1 MYGNTHG
8 VCQGGPSGIQRII
21 IMFNSAVVSF
31 VLVCVYDLLG
41 IAHNSAWEAHNSA
54 RATHNSAREAGK
66 ELPGYQPREITI
78 AAPET
83 AGIDTPP
90 STQSE
95 GHNTQQWCPS
105 AGLCL
110 RRGRAYPSAEFVF
123 TPAAQELRK
132 CPLDG
137 SGPEGLYA
145 CALDDWK
152 FPKAMS
158 PQDIAQQAAFIYLIK
173 LIVLCVVLVDGY
185 MCSFCYFVFDFC
197 RHVGMHVLYDRNSDV
212 EKLVG
217 KLVEKLSDRVRV
229 PTQQPTAK
237 ELFWLLSCAFIV
249 QIKYN
254 IHGLVF
260 SICWYF
266 CKYVDIRIRN
276 VLTMMSRGEY
286 DNTKNMEPV
295 VSSDSK
301 VTCPICKEYETN
313 TRISCGHTLCYT
325 CIDTHLQNH
334 DDCPLCKS
342 VITRMDTIY
351 HPG

>member
-1 MYGNTHG
+1 MEIH
-8 VCQGGPSGIQRII
+8 VVSVREPSGIQRII
-21 IMFNSAVVSF
+21 IMFNSAVVSI

-41 IAHNSAWEAHNSA
+41 LAWEA
-54 RATHNSAREAGK
+54 HNSAREAGK
-66 ELPGYQPREITI
+66 ELPGYQPREIAI

-90 STQSE
+90 SPHSE
-95 GHNTQQWCPS
+95 GHNTQQWCLS
-105 AGLCL
+105 AELCL

-123 TPAAQELRK
+123 TPTAQELRK

-158 PQDIAQQAAFIYLIK
+158 PQDIAAQQAASIYLIK
-173 LIVLCVVLVDGY
+173 LLVLCVVLVDGY

-217 KLVEKLSDRVRV
+217 KLVEKLSDRVRA

-254 IHGLVF
+254 IDRLAF
-260 SICWYF
+260 IICWNF
-266 CKYVDIRIRN
+266 CKYVDIRIRD
-276 VLTMMSRGEY
+276 VLTMMSRDEY
-286 DNTKNMEPV
+286 DNTVNMEPV
-295 VSSDSK
+295 LSSDSK
-301 VTCPICKEYETN
+301 VTCPICMVYETN
-313 TRISCGHTLCYT
+313 TRISCGHTFCYA
-325 CIDTHLQNH
+325 CVDTHLQNH
-334 DDCPLCKS
+334 DDSDTPCPICKS

>member
-1 MYGNTHG
+1 MVLSIQVYGNTHG
-8 VCQGGPSGIQRII
+8 VCQGGPPGIQRII

-31 VLVCVYDLLG
+31 VLVCVYDHLG
-41 IAHNSAWEAHNSA
+41 VAHNSAWEAHNSA
-54 RATHNSAREAGK
+54 RATHSSAREAGK
-66 ELPGYQPREITI
+66 ELPGYQPCETAI
-78 AAPET
+78 AASET

-90 STQSE
+90 SPHSE
-95 GHNTQQWCPS
+95 GHNTQQWCQS

-110 RRGRAYPSAEFVF
+110 
-123 TPAAQELRK
+123 TAQELRK

-158 PQDIAQQAAFIYLIK
+158 PQDIAAQQAAFIYLIK

-197 RHVGMHVLYDRNSDV
+197 RHVSMHVLYDQNSDV

-229 PTQQPTAK
+229 PTPSQQPTAK

-254 IHGLVF
+254 IHRLVF
-260 SICWYF
+260 IICWNF

-286 DNTKNMEPV
+286 DNTVNMEPV
-295 VSSDSK
+295 LSSDSK
-301 VTCPICKEYETN
+301 VTCPICMVYETN
-313 TRISCGHTLCYT
+313 TRISCGHTFCYT

-334 DDCPLCKS
+334 DESDTPCPICKS

>member
-1 MYGNTHG
+1 
-8 VCQGGPSGIQRII
+8 
-21 IMFNSAVVSF
+21 
-31 VLVCVYDLLG
+31 
-41 IAHNSAWEAHNSA
+41 
-54 RATHNSAREAGK
+54 
-66 ELPGYQPREITI
+66 
-78 AAPET
+78 
-83 AGIDTPP
+83 
-90 STQSE
+90 
-95 GHNTQQWCPS
+95 
-105 AGLCL
+105 
-110 RRGRAYPSAEFVF
+110 
-123 TPAAQELRK
+123 
-132 CPLDG
+132 
-137 SGPEGLYA
+137 
-145 CALDDWK
+145 
-152 FPKAMS
+152 MS
-158 PQDIAQQAAFIYLIK
+158 PQDIAQQAASIYLIK

-325 CIDTHLQNH
+325 CIDKYLQNH